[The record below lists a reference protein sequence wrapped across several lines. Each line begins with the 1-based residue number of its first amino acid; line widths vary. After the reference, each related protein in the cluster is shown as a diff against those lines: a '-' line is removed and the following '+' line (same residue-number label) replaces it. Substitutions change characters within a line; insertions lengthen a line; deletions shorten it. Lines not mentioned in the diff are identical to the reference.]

1 MEKTFREQ
9 IKEEVDNIC
18 EKHNLK
24 QPIIVPGAAKMIKEH
39 NGLDRAI
46 ELFEGAYNE
55 CINNPDRNN
64 PFAFVAYKSTL
75 ETTLK
80 RE

>member
-1 MEKTFREQ
+1 MEKTFRER

-24 QPIIVPGAAKMIKEH
+24 QPMTVPGAAKMIMEH

-46 ELFEGAYNE
+46 ELYEGVVNQE
-55 CINNPDRNN
+55 PDLFKRS
-64 PFAFVAYKSTL
+64 AYKATL
-75 ETTLK
+75 EITLK
-80 RE
+80 RN

>member
-24 QPIIVPGAAKMIKEH
+24 QPITVPGSATLIKEH
-39 NGLDRAI
+39 NGLERAI
-46 ELFEGAYNE
+46 ELFEGAHNQE
-55 CINNPDRNN
+55 SDFFKRS
-64 PFAFVAYKSTL
+64 AYKATL